1 VTDINTVGSHD
12 RGNLAVAGNVD
23 ALLTD
28 GMATVGLAELDA
40 AASLRTRRE
49 RKYVV
54 TRSVA
59 QMLLARLGAQHD
71 VSILEVDGRTTTHY
85 SSMYFDTADL
95 ASFRSTAVGR
105 RRRFKVRV
113 RCYEGSDAR
122 WVEVKTRGRS
132 DQVDK
137 VRNRHHGAALTEL
150 SLADADFVRRRLV
163 DCGIEAASGRF
174 EPVVET
180 RYHRVTVGCLSQG
193 WRSTFDSSV
202 IAVDRHGLAVALPV
216 DVIIETK
223 SVGPHTA
230 IDRLLWAQHLRPI
243 RVSKFGVAMMLTQPL
258 LTSNRWNRIIPASA
272 ERSPHHR

>member
-163 DCGIEAASGRF
+163 D
-174 EPVVET
+174 
-180 RYHRVTVGCLSQG
+180 HRVTVGCLSQG

-202 IAVDRHGLAVALPV
+202 IAVDRHGLTVALPV

-230 IDRLLWAQHLRPI
+230 LDRLLWAQHLRPI

-258 LTSNRWNRIIPASA
+258 LTSNRWNRVIPASA